1 MAGAQQDVRTVG
13 LARDRDR
20 FGRDV
25 LAADVLATTLLLHP
39 AIVRAGRPA
48 AEDTL
53 RNEEGTM
60 ATVTKER
67 VRVDAARL
75 EQFVADA
82 LERIGMPHGDAAV
95 TATGLVLAD
104 LRGHESHGVSN
115 NLMGGYVPA
124 LRSGSTNPRP
134 NPRII
139 QETAVTA
146 RWDGDGG
153 LGFVVGHR
161 VMHDVIRRTAEY
173 GTAFAAVR
181 NSRHYG
187 MAQYYSL
194 MAVPHDQIGLSM
206 TNSLTAGV
214 VPFQGREPRTD
225 TNPITV
231 AAPAGKEPPFV
242 LDMATTTVAG
252 GKIANAV
259 RDGVPVP
266 PTWALGRDFQ
276 PTTDAREALESGLM
290 LPLGA
295 TKEGSAH
302 KGSGL
307 ALWVDIMSGVLS
319 LAGFP
324 AIAKDPGEV
333 GHFFGAW
340 RADAFAPLDEYKTMM
355 DERLRDIRDTPPAP
369 GYDRVYYAG
378 LPEWEAEQDN
388 RARGVPLHPNV
399 IKALRNL
406 ATETGAPFDLD

>member
-1 MAGAQQDVRTVG
+1 M
-13 LARDRDR
+13 
-20 FGRDV
+20 
-25 LAADVLATTLLLHP
+25 ATT
-39 AIVRAGRPA
+39 
-48 AEDTL
+48 
-53 RNEEGTM
+53 
-60 ATVTKER
+60 TKER
-67 VRVDAARL
+67 VRVDAVRL
-75 EQFVADA
+75 ERFVGDV
-82 LERIGMPHGDAAV
+82 LERLGMPAEDAAV

-124 LRSGSTNPRP
+124 LRSGEANARP
-134 NPRII
+134 NIRII
-139 QETAVTA
+139 QETRVTA
-146 RWDGDGG
+146 RWDGDRGMG
-153 LGFVVGHR
+153 YVVGHR
-161 VMHDVIRRTAEY
+161 VMQDVIARAAEY
-173 GTAFAAVR
+173 GTAWATVR

-187 MAQYYSL
+187 MAQYYPL
-194 MAVPHDQIGLSM
+194 MALPHDQIGFSM

-214 VPFQGREPRTD
+214 VPFQGREARTD
-225 TNPITV
+225 TNPITI
-231 AAPAGKEPPFV
+231 AAPAGTEPPFV

-266 PTWALGRDFQ
+266 TTWALGRDGR

-324 AIAKDPGEV
+324 AIADNPSAV

-340 RADAFAPLDEYKTMM
+340 RVDAFAPLDEYRAMM
-355 DERLRDIRDTPPAP
+355 DARLRDIRNTPPAD

-378 LPEWEAEQDN
+378 LPEWEKEQDG
-388 RARGVPLHPNV
+388 RANGVQLHPSV
-399 IKALRNL
+399 LVRLREL
-406 ATETGAPFDLD
+406 ARETGAPFDLD

>member
-1 MAGAQQDVRTVG
+1 MTRAEEDLGAGRYAGNGDG
-13 LARDRDR
+13 LV
-20 FGRDV
+20 RDV
-25 LAADVLATTLLLHP
+25 FAADVLATTLLVHR
-39 AIVRAGRPA
+39 AIVRAGRAA
-48 AEDTL
+48 AEDVL
-53 RNEEGTM
+53 RDMEDSM
-60 ATVTKER
+60 ATLTKVR
-67 VRVDAARL
+67 VRVDAVRL
-75 EQFVADA
+75 ERFVVDA
-82 LERIGMPHGDAAV
+82 LERLGMPHGDAAV
-95 TATGLVLAD
+95 TAKGLVLAD

-124 LRSGSTNPRP
+124 LRSGETNARP
-134 NPRII
+134 NVRII

-161 VMHDVIRRTAEY
+161 VMQDVIRRAAEY
-173 GTAFAAVR
+173 GTAWAAVM
-181 NSRHYG
+181 NSRHFG
-187 MAQYYSL
+187 MAQYYPL
-194 MAVPHDQIGLSM
+194 MALPHDQIGFAM

-214 VPFQGREPRTD
+214 VPFGGREPRTD
-225 TNPITV
+225 TNPITI
-231 AAPAGKEPPFV
+231 AAPAGVEPPFV

-266 PTWALGRDFQ
+266 PTWALGRDGL
-276 PTTDAREALESGLM
+276 PTTDAQEALDSLRM

-324 AIAKDPGEV
+324 AIATNHGAV

-340 RADAFAPLDEYKTMM
+340 RVDAFAPLDEYRAMM
-355 DERLRDIRDTPPAP
+355 DERLRDIRNTPPAP

-388 RARGVPLHPNV
+388 RARGVPLHPVV
-399 IKALRNL
+399 IDNLRKL
-406 ATETGAPFDLD
+406 AAETGATFDLD

>member
-1 MAGAQQDVRTVG
+1 MA
-13 LARDRDR
+13 L
-20 FGRDV
+20 
-25 LAADVLATTLLLHP
+25 
-39 AIVRAGRPA
+39 
-48 AEDTL
+48 
-53 RNEEGTM
+53 
-60 ATVTKER
+60 VTRER
-67 VRVDAARL
+67 VRVDAVRL
-75 EQFVADA
+75 ERFVSDV
-82 LERIGMPHGDAAV
+82 LERLGMPAEDAAI
-95 TATGLVLAD
+95 TATGLVMSD

-115 NLMGGYVPA
+115 SLVGGYVPA
-124 LRSGSTNPRP
+124 LRSGHTNARP
-134 NPRII
+134 DIRII
-139 QETAVTA
+139 SETKVTA
-146 RWDGDGG
+146 RWDGDRGMG
-153 LGFVVGHR
+153 YVVGHR
-161 VMHDVIRRTAEY
+161 VMQDVIRRAAEY
-173 GTAFAAVR
+173 GTAWAAVR

-206 TNSLTAGV
+206 TNSLSAGV

-225 TNPITV
+225 TNPITI
-231 AAPAGKEPPFV
+231 AAPAGTEPPFV

-252 GKIANAV
+252 GKIANAL

-266 PTWALGRDFQ
+266 PTWALGRDLQ

-324 AIAKDPGEV
+324 AIATDPGEV

-340 RADAFAPLDEYKTMM
+340 RVDAFAPLDEYRAMM
-355 DERLRDIRDTPPAP
+355 DERLRDIRNTPPAP

-388 RARGVPLHPNV
+388 RAHGVPLHPSV
-399 IKALRNL
+399 LVKLRTL

>member
-1 MAGAQQDVRTVG
+1 MAPG
-13 LARDRDR
+13 
-20 FGRDV
+20 
-25 LAADVLATTLLLHP
+25 
-39 AIVRAGRPA
+39 
-48 AEDTL
+48 
-53 RNEEGTM
+53 
-60 ATVTKER
+60 TKER

-75 EQFVADA
+75 ERFVADA
-82 LERIGMPHGDAAV
+82 LERLGMPRADAAV

-115 NLMGGYVPA
+115 NLVGGYVPA
-124 LRSGSTNPRP
+124 LRSGATNPQP
-134 NPRII
+134 TPRII
-139 QETAVTA
+139 QQTTVTS
-146 RWDGDGG
+146 RWDVDRG
-153 LGFVVGHR
+153 LGFVVGHT
-161 VMHDVIRRTAEY
+161 VMQHVIARAAEH
-173 GTAFAAVR
+173 GTAFATVR

-194 MAVPHDQIGLSM
+194 MALPHDQIGLSM

-214 VPFQGREPRTD
+214 VPFQGREARTD

-231 AAPAGKEPPFV
+231 AIPAGSEAPFV

-259 RDGVPVP
+259 RDGVAVP
-266 PTWALGRDFQ
+266 STWALGRDGL

-324 AIAKDPGEV
+324 AIATDPGEV

-340 RADAFAPLDEYKTMM
+340 RVDAFAPLDEFRAMM
-355 DERLRDIRDTPPAP
+355 DLRLKDIRTTPPAP

-378 LPEWEAEQDN
+378 LPEWEAERQN
-388 RARGVPLHPNV
+388 RALGVPLHPTV
-399 IKALRNL
+399 IDRLRTL
-406 ATETGAPFDLD
+406 AAETGAPFDLD